1 MTTPAR
7 DPNYERLDQR
17 VTGIE
22 ASITAIGKNIADLGD
37 KFDNRSRP
45 QWMLI
50 VGSLGLVVTILGLV
64 LAGWKAPIEATIVRQ
79 EYDLRQIQNGVVPR
93 VEHEYHWSEQQ
104 AADADAKARLDRL
117 EGAVF
122 VPRK

>member
-1 MTTPAR
+1 MTTPPH
-7 DPNYERLDQR
+7 DPNYARLDQR

-22 ASITAIGKNIADLGD
+22 ASISSIGQNIAALGE

-50 VGSLGLVVTILGLV
+50 VGSLGLIVTILGLV
-64 LAGWKAPIEATIVRQ
+64 LAGWKAPLDGTIQRQ
-79 EYDLRQIQNGVVPR
+79 EYDLRQLQQGDVPR
-93 VEHEYHWSEQQ
+93 VEHEYHWQSGE
-104 AADADAKARLDRL
+104 AADTEAARRLERL

-122 VPRK
+122 APKP